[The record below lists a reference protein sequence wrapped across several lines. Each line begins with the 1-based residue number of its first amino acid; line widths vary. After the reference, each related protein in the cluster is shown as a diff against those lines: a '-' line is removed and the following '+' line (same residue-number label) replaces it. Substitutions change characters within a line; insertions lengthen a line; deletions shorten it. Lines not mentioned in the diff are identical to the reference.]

1 LAISTDIF
9 YHELWFELMD
19 KSMNTIVTDWQI
31 VSIIEGS
38 DFVGEVLYAVIVDDT
53 TCRFGK
59 GDFVCTTKIESI
71 SIERQLIKTITGSL
85 YQILGKG
92 RKAEVD
98 FKDFELLRNG
108 FNPEQI
114 NQLNLAPNDY
124 FH

>member
-1 LAISTDIF
+1 MAILTDVF

-38 DFVGEVLYAVIVDDT
+38 DLVGKVLYAVIVDDT
-53 TCRFGK
+53 TCRFSK
-59 GDFVCTTKIESI
+59 GDFVCTSKIESI

-92 RKAEVD
+92 RKAEVY

-114 NQLNLAPNDY
+114 NQLNLASNDY